1 MACAHAHTNTRAHT
15 TMQLLKITGKFS
27 INLYGV
33 TARKTYM
40 IKSKV
45 HKNISGMS
53 LKIIQN
59 IFKKE
64 I

>member
-1 MACAHAHTNTRAHT
+1 MARAHAHTHTHTHTHAHT
-15 TMQLLKITGKFS
+15 TMQLLKTTGKFS

-45 HKNISGMS
+45 HKNVNGMS
-53 LKIIQN
+53 LN
-59 IFKKE
+59 IKY
-64 I
+64 